1 MSSPRAKKVK
11 GRSKAY
17 YNRIA
22 QRALALRNSELRS
35 SGGANPRRY
44 SVSVKP
50 GQAGAALGTCHRNE
64 NCLPGLNSAQN
75 IAFSSCRWLSQKT
88 FPSGERYGSWES
100 NDPKGGCVSLKS
112 SGGANP
118 RKYKQNTNLVEK
130 EWGEGGKSPRRYH
143 NLHVNPNNIHPW
155 KLIHKVNS
163 AGSYTYY
170 YSNTTTQRL
179 LGPLEPGQLNYTR
192 AEIDRWRGS
201 IDRKEKKAL
210 KAHYYDKYGQD

>member
-75 IAFSSCRWLSQKT
+75 IAFSSCKWLS
-88 FPSGERYGSWES
+88 
-100 NDPKGGCVSLKS
+100 PKRGNFDEKKK
-112 SGGANP
+112 P
-118 RKYKQNTNLVEK
+118 MKLVLETK
-130 EWGEGGKSPRRYH
+130 PY
-143 NLHVNPNNIHPW
+143 
-155 KLIHKVNS
+155 KLISHYN
-163 AGSYTYY
+163 Y
-170 YSNTTTQRL
+170 
-179 LGPLEPGQLNYTR
+179 PL
-192 AEIDRWRGS
+192 
-201 IDRKEKKAL
+201 
-210 KAHYYDKYGQD
+210 